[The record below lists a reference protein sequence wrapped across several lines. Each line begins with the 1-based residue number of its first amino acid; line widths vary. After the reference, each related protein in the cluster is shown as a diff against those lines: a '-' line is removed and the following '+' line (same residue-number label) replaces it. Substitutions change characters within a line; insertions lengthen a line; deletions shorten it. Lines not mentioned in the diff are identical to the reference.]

1 MLLLAGCLYGA
12 DLLDNP
18 AINYNFAPVHDPVAR
33 LDPSKIKADVPRY
46 LRSVLEALNV
56 PVESQIAVFSK
67 TSLQSPLIEP
77 HNPRT
82 IFFNDSVAVGWMKGG
97 FIEIAALDPR
107 QGVQF
112 YTLQPRPD
120 GPARFEKG
128 RDCLRCHVGEA
139 TLDVAGTLVRST
151 YTAADGSPM
160 LIYGGS
166 VVDDRTPI
174 EDRWG
179 GWFVTGAPET
189 LRHLGNSVI
198 GPQGDPKAME
208 SLHDRTTSDV
218 AALMVFDHQ
227 MHMADLIIRIG
238 WEARAGMNR
247 GLADT
252 ARELVD
258 YLLFV
263 DEAPLPVAIGRGS
276 SGFAAIF
283 EARGPRDSKGRSLR
297 DLDLQRRLMRYPC
310 SYMIYSEAF
319 DALPAEAKDAIYKRM
334 WQVLVGSG
342 KRQEIRPAFGGG
354 PARGARDSAGDE
366 ARFRPGGKLKWKGGR
381 NGFDGIVS
389 SVGSRAGFRAPVK
402 RSENNNCQSAVCIR
416 CLIK

>member
-1 MLLLAGCLYGA
+1 VLLVLLLAGCLYGA

-18 AINYNFAPVHDPVAR
+18 AINYNYAPVHDPVAALDTKR
-33 LDPSKIKADVPRY
+33 LKFEGPSGY
-46 LRSVLEALNV
+46 LRSVLDALHV
-56 PVESQIAVFSK
+56 PIESQIAVFSK

-112 YTLQPRPD
+112 YTLGQHPSEHPR
-120 GPARFEKG
+120 FQKG
-128 RDCLRCHVGEA
+128 TDCLRCHVGEA

-151 YTAADGSPM
+151 YTAADGSPL

-179 GWFVTGAPET
+179 GWFVTGAPAS
-189 LRHLGNSVI
+189 LRSLGNAVV
-198 GPQGDPKAME
+198 GPHGDPTTDPKAME

-238 WEARAGMNR
+238 WEARAGMHR
-247 GLADT
+247 QLADT

-276 SGFAAIF
+276 SGFAKVF

-297 DLDLQRRLMRYPC
+297 DLDLQTRLMRYPC

-334 WQVLVGSG
+334 WQVLSG
-342 KRQEIRPAFGGG
+342 AEKDKKYARLSAADRRAVIEIL
-354 PARGARDSAGDE
+354 RDTKEGLPTY
-366 ARFRPGGKLKWKGGR
+366 FR
-381 NGFDGIVS
+381 
-389 SVGSRAGFRAPVK
+389 
-402 RSENNNCQSAVCIR
+402 
-416 CLIK
+416 